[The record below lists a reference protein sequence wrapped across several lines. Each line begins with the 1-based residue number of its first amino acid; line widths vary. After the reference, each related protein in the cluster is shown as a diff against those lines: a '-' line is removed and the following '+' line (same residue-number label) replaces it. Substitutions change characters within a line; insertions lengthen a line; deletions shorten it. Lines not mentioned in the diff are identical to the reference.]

1 MSYSPTVC
9 QRNNPLGIWVSDAL
23 LAANAGF
30 STLNHASFNSYEPF
44 CNVWIR
50 THGQKK
56 RSLKVAEPP
65 QLKFLKIQMYG
76 IAELLTQDRNL
87 MDITITIDE
96 LTDLLHR
103 VRTTDRL
110 HHFLWRRNC

>member
-1 MSYSPTVC
+1 MSYSRIVC
-9 QRNNPLGIWVSDAL
+9 HRNNPLGIWVRDAL

-30 STLNHASFNSYEPF
+30 SKLNHASFNSFEHF

-50 THGQKK
+50 TYGQKK

-76 IAELLTQDRNL
+76 IAKLLTQDRNL
-87 MDITITIDE
+87 MAITITIDE
-96 LTDLLHR
+96 LTAPVYPQEVR
-103 VRTTDRL
+103 VKKP
-110 HHFLWRRNC
+110 